1 MQRILS
7 VMLLMVSMVGSVN
20 AKEETGPVADEARKE
35 ILKMELDK
43 VPILLEGGAI
53 TADWFDRVND
63 DDLVYV
69 EPRAGVRT
77 KAQVEEQWRSKGRK
91 TVTNHQYDHRVR
103 IYGNGTVGVMSY
115 LGDTEVIG
123 KAGDKIMKSHTVT
136 TDVWIKQDE
145 KWKRLVHHVSLL
157 GPE

>member
-1 MQRILS
+1 MQRVLA
-7 VMLLMVSMVGSVN
+7 VTLLIVSMVSFLN
-20 AKEETGPVADEARKE
+20 AQEEAGPVADQARKE

-43 VPILLEGGAI
+43 VPILLQGGAA

-69 EPRAGVRT
+69 EPRAGVKT
-77 KAQVEEQWRSKGRK
+77 KAQVEEQWRSGGRK
-91 TVTNHQYDHRVR
+91 TVANHQYDHRVR

-115 LGDTEVIG
+115 FGDTEVVE
-123 KAGDKIMKSHTVT
+123 KAGDTIKKSHTVT
-136 TDVWIKQDE
+136 TDVWIKKGE

-157 GPE
+157 DL

>member
-1 MQRILS
+1 MQRIFS
-7 VMLLMVSMVGSVN
+7 VTLLMVSMVSFLN
-20 AKEETGPVADEARKE
+20 AQEETGPVADQARKE

-43 VPILLEGGAI
+43 VPILLEGGAT

-69 EPRAGVRT
+69 EPRAGVKT
-77 KAQVEEQWRSKGRK
+77 KAQVEEQWRSGGRK
-91 TVTNHQYDHRVR
+91 TVANHQYDHRVR

-115 LGDTEVIG
+115 FGDTEVVD
-123 KAGDKIMKSHTVT
+123 KAGETIKKSHTVT
-136 TDVWIKQDE
+136 TDVWIKKGV

-157 GPE
+157 DL

>member
-43 VPILLEGGAI
+43 VPILLEGGAT

-69 EPRAGVRT
+69 EPRAGVKT
-77 KAQVEEQWRSKGRK
+77 KAQVEEQWRSGGRR
-91 TVTNHQYDHRVR
+91 TVANHQYDHRVR

-115 LGDTEVIG
+115 FGDTEVVE
-123 KAGDKIMKSHTVT
+123 KAGETIKKSHTVT
-136 TDVWIKQDE
+136 TDVWIKKGE

-157 GPE
+157 DL